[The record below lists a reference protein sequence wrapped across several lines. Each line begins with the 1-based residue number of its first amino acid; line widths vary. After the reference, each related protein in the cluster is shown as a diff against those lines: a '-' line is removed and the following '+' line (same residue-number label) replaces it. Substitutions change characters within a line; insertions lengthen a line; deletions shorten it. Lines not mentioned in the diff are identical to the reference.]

1 MSPSFEPLDSETL
14 HEGPIFSVHR
24 ARFRQDDGDEVTREW
39 VHHGG
44 AVGVVAYD
52 DEVLYLVRQPREAI
66 GRDDVLEIPAGR
78 LDVEGEEPLQTAQ
91 RELAEEIGLAAES
104 WLHATTYFSS
114 TGFTDEEVSV
124 FLATGL
130 SEVRAHAGEAGGSTP
145 ETEEDERI
153 ELVRWPLADL
163 DAAIDAT
170 LDAKTLVGLLWLRRA
185 RDTGAQAG

>member
-24 ARFRQDDGDEVTREW
+24 GRFRHEDGDEVMREW
-39 VHHGG
+39 VHQGG
-44 AVGVVAYD
+44 AVGIVAYD
-52 DEVLYLVRQPREAI
+52 DEALYLVRQPREAI
-66 GRDDVLEIPAGR
+66 ERDDVLEIPAGR

-91 RELAEEIGLAAES
+91 RELAEEVGLAADS

-130 SEVRAHAGEAGGSTP
+130 RRVERP
-145 ETEEDERI
+145 ETEEHERI

-170 LDAKTLVGLLWLRRA
+170 VDAKTLVGLLWLRRA
-185 RDTGAQAG
+185 RDAGALAG